1 VTDHRFHPTRREAM
15 RLAAL
20 AGAGTALGSF
30 PFAATLAA
38 QQQTLIT
45 KPIPSTGEQIPVVGL
60 GTNVYGVKTT
70 EEMVPLRA
78 VLARMVELGGTLIDT
93 AHGYGR
99 SETVLGEL
107 IADLGIRD
115 KVFLATKCM
124 APKDDVSTAL
134 EQMEQ
139 SFRVLKT
146 DKIDLMF
153 VHNMT
158 GIDVV
163 MPVLNKM
170 KSEGRIRYTG
180 ATTSN
185 TSDHGQMAEAMRRHK
200 MDFVQINYSI
210 DNRSAEKEVFPLAQQ
225 QGVAI
230 MLNVPLGGRRG
241 SLFGRVKDKPLP
253 EWAKEFDATSWSH
266 FFLKYS
272 LGHPAVTCVI
282 PGTTQVRN
290 IEDNLG
296 AARGRLPD
304 AATRRKM
311 DEFWATVAEA

>member
-1 VTDHRFHPTRREAM
+1 MTDHRVLPTRREAM
-15 RLAAL
+15 KLAAL
-20 AGAGTALGSF
+20 AGVGAAVSPSF
-30 PFAATLAA
+30 FDSLYA
-38 QQQTLIT
+38 QQGTLIT
-45 KPIPSTGEQIPVVGL
+45 KPIPSTGERIPVVGL
-60 GTNVYGVKTT
+60 GTNTYGVKTP
-70 EEMVPLRA
+70 EEMVPLKA
-78 VLARMVELGGTLIDT
+78 VLARMPELGLTLIDT

-99 SETVLGEL
+99 SEEVLGEL
-107 IADLGIRD
+107 IAAIGNRD
-115 KVFLATKCM
+115 KYFIATKCM
-124 APKDDVSTAL
+124 APKDDVNTGI
-134 EQMEQ
+134 EQMEA
-139 SFRVLKT
+139 SFKKLRT

-158 GIDVV
+158 GIDVL

-185 TSDHGQMAEAMRRHK
+185 TDHHGQMAEAMRRHK

-210 DNRSAEKEVFPLAQQ
+210 DNRSAEKEVFPLAQK

-290 IEDNLG
+290 IEDNAG

-304 AATRRKM
+304 EATRRKM
-311 DEFWATVAEA
+311 DEFWATVADA